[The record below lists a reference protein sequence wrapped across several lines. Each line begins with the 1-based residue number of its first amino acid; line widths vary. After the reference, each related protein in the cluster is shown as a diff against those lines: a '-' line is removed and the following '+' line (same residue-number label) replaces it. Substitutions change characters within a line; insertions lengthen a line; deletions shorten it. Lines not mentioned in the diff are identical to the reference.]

1 LVASLAN
8 FLPRVQDAVHR
19 ADGTEIPALVQ
30 KCRINLGRSLV
41 GERLAIEHIKD
52 LLPLLLIQ

>member
-1 LVASLAN
+1 MIAAAWAVGQRTWAGSGDASDSASL
-8 FLPRVQDAVHR
+8 
-19 ADGTEIPALVQ
+19 GTRP
-30 KCRINLGRSLV
+30 NLGRSLV